1 MTLTAFTFTFL
12 LGGVFGAALMLLAVV
27 RAESWRAQQRDQAA
41 SKLERVRKNWNS
53 MWLKEAR
60 RADRAEARLAVIHEQ
75 HVEAGRKGGKT
86 VHQQYRAR
94 IVEVARSLPLQPLRP
109 RDEVIKDNSLLPEK
123 RRAA

>member
-1 MTLTAFTFTFL
+1 MTITVTTYELTFAFI
-12 LGGVFGAALMLLAVV
+12 GAYCGAAIMMFVVIWTDLL
-27 RAESWRAQQRDQAA
+27 RKEQIKST
-41 SKLERVRKNWNS
+41 KLWFRLW
-53 MWLKEAR
+53 MEAKD
-60 RADRAEARLAVIHEQ
+60 RADKAEARLAVIHEQ